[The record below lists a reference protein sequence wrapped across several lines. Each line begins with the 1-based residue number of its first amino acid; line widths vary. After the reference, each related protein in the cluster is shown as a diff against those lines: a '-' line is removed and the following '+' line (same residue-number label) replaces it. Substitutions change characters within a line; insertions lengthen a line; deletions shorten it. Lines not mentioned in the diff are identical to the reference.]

1 LQDERFYK
9 EGKKMK
15 KIVIA
20 LLVLCFA
27 VSFVVSARAA
37 DLKFAFMPGIADPFY
52 FTMEKGAKA
61 KAKELGVELLVGEY
75 PKAWGPE
82 YQVPILKALV
92 ARGDIDLLFTAP
104 TSTEA
109 LIPVLKEIHDSGIPI
124 ITVDTYLGD
133 GDYSKPSN
141 YSFPLSYI
149 GTDNVLGGKVVAGAL
164 AIMLGGKGKV
174 FLENTNPDVSSV
186 IGREQG
192 FREGI
197 KMFPDME
204 LVGVEYCLDVQET
217 AAAQVSAAL
226 QKHPDLAGVFG
237 VNVFSAQGAYQAVV
251 NAGLHGAIKIATWDA
266 TETLIAGLK
275 KGEVDLILAQ
285 MPAEMGSLCVEWG
298 AKHLRDGTEIPRKVI
313 PGFFVFTKENVNDPE
328 AQQYIYK

>member
-1 LQDERFYK
+1 
-9 EGKKMK
+9 MK
-15 KIVIA
+15 KYTVHLMIVS
-20 LLVLCFA
+20 LLIL
-27 VSFVVSARAA
+27 FVTMTCAA
-37 DLKFAFMPGIADPFY
+37 QLRFAFMPGIADPFY

-61 KAKELGVELLVGEY
+61 KAEELGVELLIGEY

-109 LIPVLKEIHDSGIPI
+109 LIPVLKEIHDSGIPV

-133 GDYSKPSN
+133 GDYTKPSG
-141 YSFPLSYI
+141 YDFPLSFI
-149 GTDNVLGGKVVAGAL
+149 GTDNFLGGQVVAGQL

-174 FLENTNPDVSSV
+174 FLENTNPDTSSV
-186 IGREQG
+186 MNRELG
-192 FREGI
+192 FRAGLKI
-197 KMFPDME
+197 FPEME

-226 QKHPDLAGVFG
+226 QRHPDLAGVFG

-251 NAGLHGAIKIATWDA
+251 GAGLEGAVKIATWDA
-266 TETLIAGLK
+266 TETLIEALK
-275 KGEVDLILAQ
+275 RDEVDLILAQ
-285 MPAEMGSLCVEWG
+285 MPAQMGALCVEWG
-298 AKHLRDGTEIPRKVI
+298 VKHLNEGAEIPKKVT
-313 PGFFVFTKENVNDPE
+313 PGFFVFNQENVNDPE